1 MRTRS
6 GPVALLAVTA
16 LLAAPAAARAELR
29 RAEFT
34 LPGMDCAYCNGAMSG
49 AVKKVDGV
57 ESVELVPD
65 KSTVVIALK
74 ADNKVTL
81 AQLRRIIKSAG
92 YEAKDAGVTARG
104 RFTEAGKSFDLLN
117 GTLLRVSSASDR
129 AAGAIVEVTGTVKAD
144 QDTEI
149 LTVASVR

>member
-16 LLAAPAAARAELR
+16 LLAAPATARAELR

-65 KSTVVIALK
+65 KSTVVITLK

-81 AQLRRIIKSAG
+81 NQLRRIIKSIG

-104 RFTEAGKSFDLLN
+104 RFTEAGTRFDLLN
-117 GTLLRVSSASDR
+117 GTVLHVSSASDR
-129 AAGAIVEVTGTVKAD
+129 TAGAIVEVTGTVKAG